1 MSDEGK
7 TIARRLH
14 EDAISKG
21 NLTLLDD
28 ILAPG
33 LIYHGPAFSG
43 EVNGAEG
50 FKHLIATLIKA
61 FPDLRE
67 IVEDQVAEGDRVAT
81 RYKIFG
87 THMGELV
94 GTDPSGVR
102 IAVSGIDISR
112 IVDGKIEE
120 IWANFDALA
129 ILQQV
134 GAAPLIELPKPK
146 TARPSPADIP
156 DLTLERFKYQE
167 ATDKIGRRLRIIVP
181 FAGLGKGIEGRV
193 IGTALDPG
201 GYTVE
206 VAWRIPGKA
215 DPLVKRTTKAEYE
228 SYLIEI

>member
-1 MSDEGK
+1 MSDEKK
-7 TIARRLH
+7 TITRRLH
-14 EDAISKG
+14 EEAISKG
-21 NLTLLDD
+21 NLNLLDE
-28 ILAPG
+28 ILAPD
-33 LIYHGPAFSG
+33 LIYHGPTFSG
-43 EVNGAEG
+43 EVGGAEG
-50 FKHLIATLIKA
+50 FKQLIATLIKA

-81 RYKIFG
+81 RYKILG

-102 IAVSGIDISR
+102 IGISGTDISR

-134 GAAPLIELPKPK
+134 GAVPKIELPKPR
-146 TARPSPADIP
+146 TARPSRDDIP

-167 ATDKIGRRLRIIVP
+167 ANDKIGRRVRVILP
-181 FAGLGKGIEGRV
+181 FAGLTKGMEGR
-193 IGTALDPG
+193 ITGTALDPG

-206 VAWRIPGKA
+206 SAWRIPGKA
-215 DPLVKRTTKAEYE
+215 DPLVKRITKAEYE
-228 SYLIEI
+228 SYLMEI